1 MRFSQVGS
9 RWRRVVEKPKKLS
22 NNGVKRG
29 KVV

>member
-1 MRFSQVGS
+1 MRFSHLGD
-9 RWRRVVEKPKKLS
+9 RWRRVVGKPKNLS